1 MKGKLKRSLAIL
13 LTLCICFGSIPFALG
28 ANAATT
34 VTPKVAAGK
43 SHTLV
48 LGSDGSVWAAGD
60 NTYGK
65 LGIGSNDQKTSFSRC
80 KDSTGNYINDA
91 VDVAAGYAHSII
103 LRSDGTVWA
112 SGRNNYGQLG
122 DGTGVDKPSF
132 VKVASGIKLP
142 SGNYNTIA
150 CGDSCTAIIKT
161 DGYLYTCGNNF
172 NGQLGLDGDYNN
184 KPSFAQVTSVSNVV
198 SVACGSNHTAI
209 IDSGGTLYT
218 CGYSN
223 NGQLGRTFEKTPMN
237 TGVIP
242 RFYCH
247 TSNFASVLSSVSAV
261 SCGNFFTVAISNG
274 NLYKSSGGD
283 TDTAIK
289 TCPGSF
295 SQVEPNVSSV
305 SGYGESYSTLKSDGT
320 LYTNGTDTGI
330 SNVASIATGPKAPH
344 SVIVKKDGSVYVK
357 GTNSSGQLGTGDTS
371 DVDSYTQATLPIND
385 ATINVS
391 NNSFKSFINSISFG
405 YFFKDSAT
413 VSISATQGID
423 KTAISNSNIKY
434 YVSDT
439 AKSEASLPSVTGW
452 KDYTGS
458 FSLNASKKQ
467 IVYAK
472 ITSAFGNTKYI
483 SSNGLVI
490 YNPVEVTYSNVPDFV
505 QTQSIDIDI
514 PLKLNGNTF
523 AGVTK
528 DGADIGSSNYS
539 ANDSTLTIKNAYL
552 KALDADKLTTLAIS
566 YNPIGVSWTDSSNGD
581 KPEATEFQINII
593 SKKLA
598 SATISV
604 DGNEFTSLV
613 EKPEFKYFFKENA
626 SVSITAKEQ
635 NGDAVPNSR
644 IAYYISDEAKN
655 TEQLKAL
662 TDWTNYTGTINIP
675 AASKKIVYAKITD
688 YYEGTNYF
696 SSNGLVVYA
705 EPKVTKADESQY
717 FAKTN
722 NKDTTVNVELNDSE
736 IADILLNGE
745 SIDSTHYSI
754 EGSTITL
761 SQDYLKNLKS
771 NEDYTFTIVYS
782 ALGQTW
788 GEGSQG
794 SQPTSTF
801 KLRVVDSQLTDD
813 PGNNSASYNVVG
825 TANFQSLTSI
835 TIDWGS
841 LIYSYS
847 ATWDPTEQK
856 WVNTAWQHE
865 KDADKIT
872 IENNSSQGHDL
883 VLDFKPKDEYDSTD
897 PDNKNKVVGTFVKT
911 SGDASTKVPNSTL
924 NMDRLTSETV
934 YLQLDGMNEQNFSKG
949 ELTNEVFGVVT
960 ITVKNQ

>member
-13 LTLCICFGSIPFALG
+13 LTLCTCLCGIPFAAG

-34 VTPKVAAGK
+34 VTPKAAAGLN
-43 SHTLV
+43 HTIV
-48 LGSDGSVWAAGD
+48 LLPDGSVWASGQ
-60 NTYGK
+60 NNVGQ
-65 LGIGSNDQKTSFSRC
+65 LGIGNNDNKTRFSRC
-80 KDSTGNYINDA
+80 IDSNGSYITNA
-91 VDVAAGYAHSII
+91 VDVAAGDNHTLV

-112 SGRNNYGQLG
+112 TGGNYNGQLG
-122 DGTGVDKPSF
+122 DGTGADKPSF
-132 VKVASGIKLP
+132 VKVASDVMLP
-142 SGNYNTIA
+142 SGTYHTIA
-150 CGDSCTAIIKT
+150 CGANHSAIIGT
-161 DGYLYTCGNNF
+161 NGDVYTCGLNDQ
-172 NGQLGLDGDYNN
+172 GQLGINSIN
-184 KPSFAQVTSVSNVV
+184 PSPYFSKTNLNGAV
-198 SVACGSNHTAI
+198 SVACGSQHTAAI
-209 IDSGGTLYT
+209 NSSGTLYT
-218 CGYSN
+218 CGSN
-223 NGQLGRTFEKTPMN
+223 INGQLCRN
-237 TGVIP
+237 TGVPYGTTTI
-242 RFYCH
+242 
-247 TSNFASVLSSVSAV
+247 NFDNKFQAKNYFVASAV
-261 SCGNFFTVAISNG
+261 SCSPDITLAVNSGSLSKSRLSYKDTTQCLVKLSQVGESSVAAVAGYASGYVTLKTDGTVYLNGTNTGLSNVVSISTGPTSNHFVAIKN
-274 NLYKSSGGD
+274 
-283 TDTAIK
+283 
-289 TCPGSF
+289 
-295 SQVEPNVSSV
+295 
-305 SGYGESYSTLKSDGT
+305 
-320 LYTNGTDTGI
+320 
-330 SNVASIATGPKAPH
+330 
-344 SVIVKKDGSVYVK
+344 DGSVYVR
-357 GTNSSGQLGTGDTS
+357 GSNGNGQLGTGGTS
-371 DVDSYTQATLPIND
+371 NVDSYTQATLDIDGNID
-385 ATINVS
+385 VS

-413 VSISATQGID
+413 VSISATQGGND
-423 KTAISNSNIKY
+423 APVSNSSIQY

-439 AKSEASLPSVTGW
+439 AKSESSLASLTGW

-483 SSNGLVI
+483 SSDGLVI
-490 YNPVEVTYSNVPDFV
+490 YNPLEVTYSNVPDFV

-552 KALDADKLTTLAIS
+552 KALDADKLTTLAIN
-566 YNPIGVSWTDSSNGD
+566 YNIPLGVAWTDSSKGD
-581 KPEATEFQINII
+581 KPSTEFQINII

-604 DGNEFTSLV
+604 DGNEFTSLA
-613 EKPEFKYFFKENA
+613 EQPEFKYFFKENA

-635 NGDAVPNSR
+635 NGDAIPNSR

-934 YLQLDGMNEQNFSKG
+934 YLQLDGMNDQNFSKG